1 VIASRLL
8 RVACTGALAAGLAL
22 AGCRKQ
28 ESEEPQPVKGELPVE
43 QTPVSSIYEQE
54 PGILYE
60 RPARTPSVSP
70 SPAPTP
76 SPSSSAPRASEDKP
90 GRGSP
95 SEASAK
101 EGKG

>member
-8 RVACTGALAAGLAL
+8 RVACAGALAVGLAL

-43 QTPVSSIYEQE
+43 QTPVSSIYEE
-54 PGILYE
+54 KPGILYE
-60 RPARTPSVSP
+60 RPARTLSISP
-70 SPAPTP
+70 SPVLTP

-90 GRGSP
+90 GKGSP
-95 SEASAK
+95 SNASAK
-101 EGKG
+101 EGRR